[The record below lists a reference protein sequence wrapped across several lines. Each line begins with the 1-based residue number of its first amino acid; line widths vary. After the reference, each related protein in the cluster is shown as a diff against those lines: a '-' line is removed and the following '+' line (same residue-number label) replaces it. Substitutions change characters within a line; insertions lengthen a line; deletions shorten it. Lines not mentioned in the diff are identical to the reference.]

1 MFRGQ
6 AAHLIK
12 VHAATRQGSAAP
24 ACCVSTSARALFGP
38 HRPMRFLETSRRWP
52 QVREAVVTSDAGVG
66 CYGQDM
72 IQWRDALAGVDDFVA
87 ELALA
92 RRARQRL
99 ASLCERHFTHPRR
112 PTQFDALG
120 YLVVETCACLLSC
133 GHDECCVCEHNSER
147 VVYRVDE
154 DGREHYATRPLG
166 G

>member
-1 MFRGQ
+1 
-6 AAHLIK
+6 
-12 VHAATRQGSAAP
+12 
-24 ACCVSTSARALFGP
+24 
-38 HRPMRFLETSRRWP
+38 
-52 QVREAVVTSDAGVG
+52 
-66 CYGQDM
+66 M
-72 IQWRDALAGVDDFVA
+72 IQRRDALAGVDDFVA

-133 GHDECCVCEHNSER
+133 GHDEYCVCEHNIER

-154 DGREHYATRPLG
+154 DGREHYATRPIG